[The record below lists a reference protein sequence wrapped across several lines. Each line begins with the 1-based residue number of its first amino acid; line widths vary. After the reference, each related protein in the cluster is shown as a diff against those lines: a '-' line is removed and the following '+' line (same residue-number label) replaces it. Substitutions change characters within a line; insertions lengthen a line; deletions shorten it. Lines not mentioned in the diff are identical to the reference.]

1 MKWNGLRT
9 ATTAV
14 TALLLLTA
22 GYSVTRALVAV
33 HPAPGIVA
41 DDGRPEP
48 RGSSFEVEDATVRKV
63 DLVDSR
69 VELAS
74 DLLGIFGARLVV
86 TDRTDI
92 LLDGRIARLADL
104 PEGAQVRASYELQD
118 GLKVARTIRAEK
130 PEPEPPLPTKR

>member
-1 MKWNGLRT
+1 VKWGGLRT

-14 TALLLLTA
+14 TALLVLTA

-33 HPAPGIVA
+33 DPAPGA
-41 DDGRPEP
+41 DGQRER
-48 RGSSFEVEDATVRKV
+48 RGFRVEVEDATVRKV

-86 TDRTDI
+86 TDRTEI
-92 LLDGRIARLADL
+92 LLDGWQARLVDL
-104 PEGAQVRASYELQD
+104 PEGARVQASYEWQD
-118 GLKVARTIRAEK
+118 GLRVARTIRAEK
-130 PEPEPPLPTKR
+130 PPEPESPLPTKR

>member
-33 HPAPGIVA
+33 DPAPGA
-41 DDGRPEP
+41 ERQRER
-48 RGSSFEVEDATVRKV
+48 RGFRVEVEDATVRKV

-74 DLLGIFGARLVV
+74 DLLGIFGARLLV
-86 TDRTDI
+86 TDGTEI
-92 LLDGRIARLADL
+92 TLDGRQARLADL
-104 PEGAQVRASYELQD
+104 PEGARARASYVWKD
-118 GLKVARTIRAEK
+118 GLRVARTISAET
-130 PEPEPPLPTKR
+130 PEPEPPPTIKR